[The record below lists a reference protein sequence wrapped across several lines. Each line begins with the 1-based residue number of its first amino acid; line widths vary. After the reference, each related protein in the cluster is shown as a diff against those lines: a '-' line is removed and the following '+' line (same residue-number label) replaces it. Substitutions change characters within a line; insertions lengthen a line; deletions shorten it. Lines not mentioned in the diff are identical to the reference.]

1 MKIDKP
7 TAIGI
12 MNALRAGTVP
22 SHGLEYFAVGLE
34 REMEVLSE
42 QMDWVAGGHSAFKF
56 IRGGYGSG

>member
-22 SHGLEYFAVGLE
+22 SHGLEYFAVYCMAL
-34 REMEVLSE
+34 RSMRT
-42 QMDWVAGGHSAFKF
+42 QMS
-56 IRGGYGSG
+56 

>member
-42 QMDWVAGGHSAFKF
+42 QMDWVAGGHSAFTF
-56 IRGGYGSG
+56 TTAVYS